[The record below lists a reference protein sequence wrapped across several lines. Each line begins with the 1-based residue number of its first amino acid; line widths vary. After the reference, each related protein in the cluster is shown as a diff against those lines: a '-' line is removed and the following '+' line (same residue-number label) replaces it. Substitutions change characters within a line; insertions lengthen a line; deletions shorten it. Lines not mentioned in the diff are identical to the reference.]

1 MTAALRRLRGQAG
14 YTLVELLTVLVIFTV
29 ILTAL
34 VSLFVQGSN
43 AQAEANARFESQQSA
58 RLALDKLRREIH
70 CASEAET
77 TGGTGSTSEVTLHL
91 PSHCPTSGGNPVDVK
106 WCTVSAGT
114 SRWALYRVQS
124 GTCSAAGVKW
134 ADYLTM
140 SAIFDYQTQAST
152 RRSRLRVE
160 LPVDMVPGDSIAGY
174 ELCDLIV
181 LRNSLRQTP
190 ITSQLGY
197 SDTAD
202 LPGC

>member
-1 MTAALRRLRGQAG
+1 MTAVVRRLRRQAG

-43 AQAEANARFESQQSA
+43 AQAEASARFESQQNA

-77 TGGTGSTSEVTLHL
+77 VGGTGSTAEVTLHL
-91 PSHCPTSGGNPVDVK
+91 PSHCPTSGGAPSDVK
-106 WCTVSAGT
+106 WCTVAAGT
-114 SRWALYRVQS
+114 TRYALYRVQS
-124 GTCSAAGVKW
+124 GTCSAAGIKW

-140 SAIFDYQTQAST
+140 PAIFDYQTQATT

-160 LPVDMVPGDSIAGY
+160 LPVDLVPGDSIAGY